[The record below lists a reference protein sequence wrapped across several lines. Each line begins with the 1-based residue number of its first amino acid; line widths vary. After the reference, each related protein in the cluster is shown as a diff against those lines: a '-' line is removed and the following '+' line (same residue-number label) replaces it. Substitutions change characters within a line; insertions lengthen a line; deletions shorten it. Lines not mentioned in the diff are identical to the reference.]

1 MSFNTITCY
10 DDVCDDVCNVPAKT
24 MTRLPFSALV
34 SGLAAWIKRAA
45 RVYRQRQHLAQ
56 LSTREL
62 SDLGLSRAQAQY
74 ESARP
79 FWDLPDD
86 AA

>member
-1 MSFNTITCY
+1 MTYNTITCCN
-10 DDVCDDVCNVPAKT
+10 DMCDVPAKT
-24 MTRLPFSALV
+24 MTQNLFGTRGAALV
-34 SGLAAWIKRAA
+34 AWIQRAYS
-45 RVYRQRQHLAQ
+45 VYRQRQHLAH
-56 LSTREL
+56 LSAREL
-62 SDLGLSRAQAQY
+62 SDLGLSRAEAQF

>member
-10 DDVCDDVCNVPAKT
+10 DDTCNVPAKT
-24 MTRLPFSALV
+24 MTRLPLSARV
-34 SGLAAWIKRAA
+34 SAWAGWIKRAVS
-45 RVYRQRQHLAQ
+45 VYRQRQHLAQ
-56 LSTREL
+56 LSPREL